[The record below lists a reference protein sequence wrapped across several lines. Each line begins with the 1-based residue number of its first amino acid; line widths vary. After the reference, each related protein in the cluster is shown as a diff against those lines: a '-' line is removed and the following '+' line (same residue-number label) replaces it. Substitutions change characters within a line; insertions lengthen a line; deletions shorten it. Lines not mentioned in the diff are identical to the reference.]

1 VHGLHEQSGCTRSA
15 AVISSVKK
23 RRAYKD
29 EIVAN
34 VVERLEDGVVEVID
48 GGDALSP
55 LQQL

>member
-1 VHGLHEQSGCTRSA
+1 
-15 AVISSVKK
+15 VISSVEK

-34 VVERLEDGVVEVID
+34 VVERLGDGVVEVID